1 MIHRAIFGTLERFTG
16 FLIEHFAGAFP
27 LWLSPEQVR
36 VLPIADGQ
44 NEAAR
49 SVAAALQAAGVRVHL
64 DERSETLNY
73 KIRDAETH
81 KVPYMAVV
89 GQREAEARSVAVR
102 ARGEGKKQVVLPL
115 DEFVA
120 KLQEEVR
127 TRSLTSL
134 V

>member
-1 MIHRAIFGTLERFTG
+1 MQRRL
-16 FLIEHFAGAFP
+16 
-27 LWLSPEQVR
+27 
-36 VLPIADGQ
+36 
-44 NEAAR
+44 
-49 SVAAALQAAGVRVHL
+49 AAAGLRATV

-73 KIRDAETH
+73 KIRDGETH

-89 GQREAEARSVAVR
+89 GQREADAGTVAVR
-102 ARGEGKKQVVLPL
+102 SRGEGKKQVLLPV

-127 TRSLTSL
+127 TRALTPL